1 MKLLHSEIDIEP
13 GRKPQK
19 QLLPEGWVG
28 QGSCVV
34 RIKNNTNQENAYTV
48 RLRCDNAYWQDTWY
62 QMSAL
67 PPSGGS
73 ENAPPP
79 GKQDQYGPNNRSVTI
94 YITRGGERDV
104 IILFDVPKS
113 YDARAG
119 LYNLVVQVE
128 TRVVEQASG
137 LRRKERFTEL
147 RAVGIIRPFYA
158 WSSEITPETR
168 KVGFFKRAAE
178 FELVLT
184 NEGNDWLYCDLRIP
198 RPKDVLVETLTT
210 RVAVPPPEP
219 GQERSIRTLPVRGVS
234 RVRAFRGERQS
245 MPLPI
250 TVERTAVP
258 SVPPL
263 PDVAMYEPASAQ
275 CYGAVVESDTQD
287 LRLPENDKALI
298 NCPLFPAT
306 LSGCLGAIAQNGKG
320 LIMTLIGL
328 IVAANLAVFMFEQL
342 FRNNIV
348 AEPYRTQV
356 APGGIL
362 TIGGRWIKGARVYI
376 DNDSQPAEL
385 VQPPEERGVR
395 NFFGNMLRAVHPSQL
410 QLIGIRVPESYDGK
424 KIRITVQRA
433 GALPFLGP
441 LLPKHKC
448 GTPVQVGSPPK
459 PPTPPKKSLAFV
471 PPTVAPR
478 QQFTIRGQSLG
489 SGGRVMFGN
498 EPAAIKKWQANY
510 ILAVP
515 PAGMPLN
522 EPIEVNVWPNDR
534 DEPVWRGT
542 IKIVDPAAQAQA
554 GPGAGAPGAGGGAPA
569 GGQGAGGGGPATV
582 GGGSAS
588 AGGGTSGGT
597 RAQTGRPSGGG
608 AGSGTGAG
616 SSSAASGGG
625 AYAAVLG
632 GDDAR
637 ANALISRALGANA
650 SDPLALGLRGYMLLR
665 DEKPG
670 DARGPISQ
678 ALRLTSGKSGR
689 ARAVALTASGWLSE
703 VSGDP
708 ASAERQYRSAIDAD
722 KTCVMAYYNYAFFL
736 EDNNRR
742 TEAIEAMRTA
752 LRQNPREAR
761 ASAKFMDAAGKL
773 GVR

>member
-1 MKLLHSEIDIEP
+1 MRLLHTEIDIEP

-19 QLLPEGWVG
+19 QPLPEGWVG

-34 RIKNNTNQENAYTV
+34 RIKNNTSQENAYTV
-48 RLRCDNAYWQDTWY
+48 RLRCENPYWQDTWY
-62 QMSAL
+62 TMSAL
-67 PPSGGS
+67 EPSGGGD
-73 ENAPPP
+73 NAPPP
-79 GKQDQYGPNNRSVTI
+79 GKPDQLGPNSRYVTI
-94 YITRGGERDV
+94 YVTRGGERDV
-104 IILFDVPKS
+104 MILFDVPKS

-119 LYNLVVQVE
+119 LYDLVIQVE
-128 TRVVEQASG
+128 TRVIGQSSG

-147 RAVGIIRPFYA
+147 RAVAIVRPFYV
-158 WSSEITPETR
+158 WNSEVTPETR
-168 KVGFFKRAAE
+168 KVGFFKRGAD

-198 RPKDVLVETLTT
+198 KPKDVLVETPTT

-219 GQERSIRTLPVRGVS
+219 GQERSVRTLPVRGVS
-234 RVRAFRGERQS
+234 RVRAFRGERQP

-250 TVERTAVP
+250 TVARTHVP

-263 PDVAMYEPASAQ
+263 PDVALSEPASAN
-275 CYGAVVESDTQD
+275 CHAAVVEADTQD
-287 LRLPENDKALI
+287 LRLPQNDKALI

-376 DNDSQPAEL
+376 DNDTQPAEL
-385 VQPPEERGVR
+385 VQPPEEKGVR
-395 NFFGNMLRAVHPSQL
+395 NFFGNVLRAVHPSQL
-410 QLIGIRVPESYDGK
+410 QLIGIRVPEAYDGK

-433 GALPFLGP
+433 GVLPFLGP
-441 LLPKHKC
+441 MLPKHKC

-459 PPTPPKKSLAFV
+459 APAPARKSLAFV
-471 PPTVAPR
+471 PPTVAPG

-498 EPAAIKKWQANY
+498 EPAAIKKWQSNY

-515 PAGMPLN
+515 PGGMPLN

-534 DEPVWRGT
+534 EEPIWRGA
-542 IKIVDPAAQAQA
+542 IKIVDRSAQAQA
-554 GPGAGAPGAGGGAPA
+554 GGVQPGAPGSAGGAPA
-569 GGQGAGGGGPATV
+569 AGGPARGGASSAGSARPAV
-582 GGGSAS
+582 GGSM
-588 AGGGTSGGT
+588 AGGS
-597 RAQTGRPSGGG
+597 RPSTAG
-608 AGSGTGAG
+608 ARPAGG
-616 SSSAASGGG
+616 SSPTGGG
-625 AYAAVLG
+625 AYAAVLN
-632 GDDAR
+632 GDDAK
-637 ANALISRALGANA
+637 ANALIGRALAANP
-650 SDPLALGLRGYMLLR
+650 SDPLSLALRGYMLLR

-678 ALRLTSGKSGR
+678 ALRLTGGKSGR
-689 ARAVALTASGWLSE
+689 ARAVALAASGWLSE
-703 VSGDP
+703 ISGDP
-708 ASAERQYRSAIDAD
+708 VSAERQYRSAIEAD
-722 KTCVMAYYNYAFFL
+722 KKCVLAFYSYVYFL
-736 EDNNRR
+736 ADSNRR
-742 TEAIEAMRTA
+742 TEAVEQVRAA
-752 LRQNPREAR
+752 LRNSPREAR
-761 ASAKFMDAAGKL
+761 ASAKFMDLAGKL
-773 GVR
+773 GIR